1 MELMEMDSCAFF
13 WVSSLNLAFSSLFS
27 RRISSMMSCDFF
39 CRWAIFSALLWAL
52 ALSGDWDEG
61 MFSFH
66 ASVSEDGWSFFLLPG
81 DGWKV
86 TLN

>member
-1 MELMEMDSCAFF
+1 
-13 WVSSLNLAFSSLFS
+13 
-27 RRISSMMSCDFF
+27 MMSCDFF